1 MNTHQTRRPEIRS
14 TIRAIRPRLAIV
26 GAGIGGLSAALALAR
41 AGSDVTV
48 FEQTA
53 SVAAFGAGVQLSPNA
68 TAVLA
73 RLGLL
78 DAVRRRAVA
87 PHEVLIRRG
96 RDGIA
101 LAHIPLADGRFAT
114 PFLVVLRADLQDVL
128 ADAARRES
136 AIGLRFGERITA
148 FTDDADGVRV
158 LAAQPSSS
166 GEVFDGLVGADGIRS
181 GVRRRLAGRAP
192 DDAVSAGRSA
202 WRSLIASDAAP
213 AEARHP
219 RSNLWLG
226 DKAHLVHYPVD
237 GGRTINVVAIV
248 DDDMTA
254 PDEAAFWSTPAD
266 RSLLE
271 ARFSGWADPVRRL
284 IGAASDWRKWP
295 LFDRPPLAAWSRG
308 AVTLL
313 GDAAHP
319 MLPFLA
325 QGAAQSIED
334 AAVLAD
340 CVVAHSP
347 DLPRAFSVYEQL
359 RKGRTAR
366 VQLESRKMARVYH
379 LARPA
384 SLARDAVLRSLG
396 PRRLAARYD
405 WLYAGPTSTD
415 DFNQFAYT
423 RGSKQ
428 H

>member
-1 MNTHQTRRPEIRS
+1 MPIRRPANIHPTRRPEIRS
-14 TIRAIRPRLAIV
+14 TVRAAMPRVAIV
-26 GAGIGGLSAALALAR
+26 GAGIGGLTAALALAR
-41 AGSDVTV
+41 VGFDVTV

-68 TAVLA
+68 TAVLS
-73 RLGLL
+73 RFGLL

-87 PHEVLIRRG
+87 PSEVLIRRG
-96 RDGIA
+96 RDGVA
-101 LAHIPLADGRFAT
+101 LAHIPLAEGRFAT

-128 ADAARRES
+128 AEAVRQDG
-136 AIGLRFGERITA
+136 AITLRFDKRVTT
-148 FTDDADGVRV
+148 FTEDADGVRV
-158 LAAQPSSS
+158 LVVGQPSA
-166 GEVFDGLVGADGIRS
+166 GELFAGLVGADGIRS
-181 GVRRRLAGRAP
+181 GVRRHLAGRAP

-213 AEARHP
+213 GDARHH

-226 DKAHLVHYPVD
+226 AKAHLVHYPVD
-237 GGRTINVVAIV
+237 SGRTINVVAIV
-248 DDDMTA
+248 DDDATVS
-254 PDEAAFWSTPAD
+254 DDAAFWSTPAD
-266 RSLLE
+266 RTLLE
-271 ARFSGWADPVRRL
+271 ARFSDWAEPVRRL

-295 LFDRPPLAAWSRG
+295 LFDRPPLAGWSRG

-340 CVVAHSP
+340 CAMAHP
-347 DLPRAFSVYEQL
+347 VDLPRAFSLYEHL
-359 RKGRTAR
+359 RKARTAR
-366 VQLESRKMARVYH
+366 IQLESRRMARVYH

-384 SLARDAVLRSLG
+384 SFARDTVLRSLG

-405 WLYAGPTSTD
+405 WLYAGP
-415 DFNQFAYT
+415 AP
-423 RGSKQ
+423 
-428 H
+428 